1 MKCDVTGYHPTLWR
15 TCRTLAHVK
24 RLACLKVVL
33 GTPSSTVGE
42 IAERLRVPI
51 NQASLFLRAL
61 QARGL
66 ILAQRQGRYVRYAA
80 VPDPLVSSARPL
92 LHALRQALLQENR
105 PEDYVK
111 RTLTGFTHPR
121 RLVILSYLQQH
132 GPCSDDTLAA
142 ATGIRPPALTRHLK
156 KLAARDIVHSSE
168 DKWQKSPPPN
178 ALAKTLLALCLP
190 EKASCVSAQG

>member
-1 MKCDVTGYHPTLWR
+1 MTGYHPTLWR
-15 TCRTLAHVK
+15 TCRTLAHIK
-24 RLACLKVVL
+24 RLACLKIVL
-33 GTPSSTVGE
+33 RTPASTVGE
-42 IAERLRVPI
+42 TAERLCVPI

-66 ILAQRQGRYVRYAA
+66 ILAQRQGRYVRYTA
-80 VPDPLVSSARPL
+80 VPDPLVSSARPI

-132 GPCSDDTLAA
+132 GPCSGDTLAA
-142 ATGIRPPALTRHLK
+142 ATGIRPPALHRHLR
-156 KLAARDIVHSSE
+156 KLAARNIIHSS
-168 DKWQKSPPPN
+168 DDRWQTSPPPS
-178 ALAKTLLALCLP
+178 ALAKTLLALCLNAKSSRISP
-190 EKASCVSAQG
+190 RA